1 MSPLAPGRQ
10 TYHSFVLRCSLWA
23 GLLLWVSPAF
33 AQSRLP
39 VIQATSKTVDI
50 RDGNHFKKGYWAIM
64 PERKPDYYFVEIP
77 EKAHQVTFI
86 TDRDSISF
94 DVSYGKDY
102 DFIILLNGK
111 DSCYTRISATYKNRH
126 FSKSIRMG
134 GGPDTIPFTLG
145 DNRKVYVQ
153 ARLNGADVENNQLD
167 LGAGGTIINQTS
179 VHKAPIH
186 FDDSVNLVNSDGLN
200 RAAFA
205 SNNHLQIGDLDW
217 DSVPVVVAHNM
228 KPNED
233 LLIGNSLFNDKI
245 LEIDYDKQILV
256 VHDTVP
262 FRANSYS
269 RHDIVLDGGIIPYI
283 GVSLTTPHQTQTGWA
298 MFDTGARIT
307 IINSADVS
315 MFYRVMIQLA
325 SLIGLDRKISPKLKI
340 GNYELSG
347 FEFKTRD
354 MGKDGLKIILGNEL
368 LKRFNLILDNKKGYM
383 YMKPNSLFHTP
394 YGKPDE
400 YYVVRLVAVLVLI
413 AAILILF
420 IKVRKK
426 RMGRV

>member
-1 MSPLAPGRQ
+1 MSPLASERR
-10 TYHSFVLRCSLWA
+10 TFHSFVLRCSLWT
-23 GLLLWVSPAF
+23 GLILWVSPTF

-39 VIQATSKTVDI
+39 VIRATSRTVDI

-77 EKAHQVTFI
+77 QKAHQVTFI
-86 TDRDSISF
+86 TDQDSISF
-94 DVSYGKDY
+94 DVSYGKNY

-111 DSCYTRISATYKNRH
+111 DSCYTRISATYKNQH
-126 FSKSIRMG
+126 FSKSTG
-134 GGPDTIPFTLG
+134 TEGGPDTIPFILG

-200 RAAFA
+200 RVPFA
-205 SNNHLQIGDLDW
+205 SNNHLQIGDLEW

-245 LEIDYDKQILV
+245 LEINYDKRILV
-256 VHDTVP
+256 VHDTLP
-262 FRANSYS
+262 FQANSYS

-283 GVSLTTPHQTQTGWA
+283 AVSLSTHHQTQTGWA

-325 SLIGLDRKISPKLKI
+325 SLVGLERNFSPMLKI
-340 GNYELSG
+340 GKYEVSG

-354 MGKDGLKIILGNEL
+354 MGKGGLKIILGNEL
-368 LKRFNLILDNKKGYM
+368 LKRFNLILDNKNGYM
-383 YMKPNSLFHTP
+383 YMKPNSLYHTP
-394 YGKPDE
+394 HGKTDE
-400 YYVVRLVAVLVLI
+400 YYGVRLTAFLVLI
-413 AAILILF
+413 AAALLLL

-426 RMGRV
+426 RMGVD